1 MAVLVSLALHLLL
14 IVKYDVWNAFNADAD
29 RQLIQARLILND
41 QTTSKNN
48 KETPPPNTAEEPAEP
63 PKPAKKV
70 APAQEPEVVSEVLP
84 EPASGD
90 VDPLKEPIARPVEPA
105 PVEPVP
111 LEPVPLEPVDA
122 TPQELDANAVEEP
135 ATPAPYSAV
144 ETTFDVFMN
153 DESTRVGTAL
163 IRYETLA
170 ESKYQLTWEVKA
182 TGLLGL
188 VYPNLVQTSQGNVS
202 ETGLQP
208 QLYMYQFGNKAD
220 KTYEA
225 RFNWSDKMLTLKTAK
240 GEKHSDVSDNAQD
253 FLSFMYQFMFVPPL
267 STMQMTLTN
276 GKKIAVYDYAFEGE
290 ETLKLPFG
298 EIKTYHIK
306 HAKTDSEDKTELWL
320 AMDYQYLPVKI
331 RKTEKDGTVIEQ
343 VATALSTRQP
353 PISSTLTDQTP
364 TETTP

>member
-1 MAVLVSLALHLLL
+1 VAVLVSLALHLLL
-14 IVKYDVWNAFNADAD
+14 IEKYDVWNAFNTDTD

-48 KETPPPNTAEEPAEP
+48 TETPRANTAENPEEPPNSAEKTEPAQ
-63 PKPAKKV
+63 A
-70 APAQEPEVVSEVLP
+70 PEVVSEVLP
-84 EPASGD
+84 APASGD
-90 VDPLKEPIARPVEPA
+90 VDPLKELIAA

-111 LEPVPLEPVDA
+111 VEPMPLEPVDA
-122 TPQELDANAVEEP
+122 TSQALDANAVEEP
-135 ATPAPYSAV
+135 AMPEPYSAV

-202 ETGLQP
+202 DTGLQP

-267 STMQMTLTN
+267 SNMQMTLTN
-276 GKKIAVYDYAFEGE
+276 GKKVAVYDYAFEGE

-343 VATALSTRQP
+343 VATVLNARQP
-353 PISSTLTDQTP
+353 QKDATLTDSIP

>member
-14 IVKYDVWNAFNADAD
+14 IEKYDVWSAFNTEAD

-48 KETPPPNTAEEPAEP
+48 TETPLANSAEEPKKP
-63 PKPAKKV
+63 PKSAKKV
-70 APAQEPEVVSEVLP
+70 APVIEPENVPEVLP
-84 EPASGD
+84 EPTSGD
-90 VDPLKEPIARPVEPA
+90 VDPLKEPIAPPA
-105 PVEPVP
+105 EPVP
-111 LEPVPLEPVDA
+111 VEQVEP
-122 TPQELDANAVEEP
+122 TPEGLDADNSVNEP
-135 ATPAPYSAV
+135 AKPAPYSAV

-153 DESTRVGTAL
+153 DENTRVGTAL

-188 VYPNLVQTSQGNVS
+188 VYPNLVQTSQGNVI

-225 RFNWSDKMLTLKTAK
+225 SFNWSDKMLTLKTAK

-267 STMQMTLTN
+267 SSMQMTLTN

-331 RKTEKDGTVIEQ
+331 RKTEKNGTVIEQ
-343 VATALSTRQP
+343 VATALNTHQP
-353 PISSTLTDQTP
+353 PIDSTLTDQLP
-364 TETTP
+364 IETTP